1 VKTALE
7 AARMMQHV
15 YMIGWDVTALDSGP
29 VIVEMNET
37 PDLFL
42 NQIADKRGVLDDD
55 FNRFLA
61 QQKKN
66 RITREKTL
74 AERHKAAY

>member
-1 VKTALE
+1 
-7 AARMMQHV
+7 
-15 YMIGWDVTALDSGP
+15 
-29 VIVEMNET
+29 MNET

-66 RITREKTL
+66 RISREKML
-74 AERHKAAY
+74 AEQQKNY

>member
-1 VKTALE
+1 
-7 AARMMQHV
+7 MQHV
-15 YMIGWDVTALDSGP
+15 AMIGWDVTALESGP

-42 NQIADKRGVLDDD
+42 NQISDRRGVMDED
-55 FNRFLA
+55 FTRVLA

-66 RITREKTL
+66 RISREKML
-74 AERHKAAY
+74 AVRHKAAF